1 MVPVLD
7 KEKQP
12 LMPCSEKR
20 ARKLME
26 KGRAKPYWCKGV
38 FCIILQYEPSGREM
52 QDIVVAIDPG
62 SKFSGYSVKS
72 EKHTFINVQLEAPT
86 KVKAKVEERA
96 MNRRARRRRNTPYR
110 KCRFNR
116 SVKNRIPP
124 STKARWQQHLNMVKW
139 FSKMYAVTVVAVED
153 IKARTLKNG
162 RKWNAMFSP
171 LQVGKQWF
179 YNEIK
184 ALGLNLY
191 KYAGF
196 DTARLR
202 QEYGVG
208 KNSQKDKKC
217 FFTHCVDAWVIAAE
231 TIGGSTVLDNIRTMY
246 LKPLMYHRRKLHEIV
261 PKKNGFRRSYG
272 GTISLGLRRGTL
284 VKHLKYG
291 LCLIAGSSKGRVSLH
306 DFRTN
311 ARLCQNAKP
320 EDLKILT
327 NLKWNIA

>member
-7 KEKQP
+7 NQKRP

-38 FCIILQYEPSGREM
+38 FCIILQDEPSGREM
-52 QDIVVAIDPG
+52 QDIVVGIDPG

-72 EKHTFINVQLEAPT
+72 EKHTFLNVQLEAPT

-116 SVKNRIPP
+116 SVKNMIPP

-162 RKWNAMFSP
+162 RKWNVMFSP

-184 ALGLNLY
+184 TLGLNLY

-217 FFTHCVDAWVIAAE
+217 FFSHCVDAWVIAAE

-246 LKPLMYHRRKLHEIV
+246 LKPLMYYRRKLHEIV
-261 PKKNGFRRSYG
+261 PKKDGFRRSYG

-284 VKHLKYG
+284 AKHLKYG
-291 LCLIAGSSKGRVSLH
+291 LCLVGGSSKGRVSLH
-306 DFRTN
+306 DLSSN
-311 ARLCQNAKP
+311 VRLCRNAKP